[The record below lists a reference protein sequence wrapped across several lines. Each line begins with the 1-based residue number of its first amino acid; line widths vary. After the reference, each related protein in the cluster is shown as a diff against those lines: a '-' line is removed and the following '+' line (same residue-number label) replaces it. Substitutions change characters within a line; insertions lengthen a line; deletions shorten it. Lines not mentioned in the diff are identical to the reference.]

1 MMQLKTYLLTLT
13 CALFLFQANAQLQLS
28 KESEVSILTI
38 GPGFVLN
45 DAFGHSA
52 IRIKDPLQNID
63 LIFDYGRYD
72 FQAKGFYL
80 NFAKGKLDYEIGW
93 TYSEDFISNYKLQQ
107 RRVTAQIINL
117 TLKEKQNLFEVLQ
130 TNIQPQNKSYSY
142 DFFYNNCATKI
153 KDILVDTS
161 NKNISFLTPE
171 NFEQLSFRELIRSH
185 VPQNSWG
192 GLGIDAALG
201 SVIDRLA
208 SVEEHLFL
216 PKYLDEILKHSKFD
230 PEATKLVLRSEVLN
244 QTQKSKPSTFWWS
257 PLVILGL
264 VSITIIGMTYY
275 DWTSKSRNKFLDAL
289 LFFTTGSIGI
299 LILFLWF
306 ATDHTA
312 TAYNYNFLWAFGF
325 NLLMLPTVLK
335 PKPKKRFVGYLKFL
349 ILLLTL
355 MLLHSLTGVQAFNY
369 TIIPLWIALL
379 IRYGFLIHWFSQ
391 KKNQKNI

>member
-1 MMQLKTYLLTLT
+1 MIQLKTYLLTLT

-52 IRIKDPLQNID
+52 IRIKDPSQNID

-117 TLKEKQNLFEVLQ
+117 TLKEKQNLFEGLQ

-153 KDILVDTS
+153 KDVLVDTS

-230 PEATKLVLRSEVLN
+230 PEASKLVLRSEVLN

-264 VSITIIGMTYY
+264 VSITIVGMTYY

-325 NLLMLPTVLK
+325 NLIMLKTVLK
-335 PKPKKRFVGYLKFL
+335 DKLKKRFIGYLKFL

>member
-117 TLKEKQNLFEVLQ
+117 TLKEKQNLFEGLQ

-153 KDILVDTS
+153 KDVLVDTS

-230 PEATKLVLRSEVLN
+230 PEVTKLVLRSEVLN

-325 NLLMLPTVLK
+325 NLIMLKTVLK
-335 PKPKKRFVGYLKFL
+335 DKLKKRFIGYLKLL

>member
-52 IRIKDPLQNID
+52 IRIKDPSQNID

-117 TLKEKQNLFEVLQ
+117 TLKEKQNLFEGLQ

-153 KDILVDTS
+153 KDVLVDTS

-264 VSITIIGMTYY
+264 VSITIVGMTYY

-306 ATDHTA
+306 ATDHTS

-325 NLLMLPTVLK
+325 NLIMLKTVLK
-335 PKPKKRFVGYLKFL
+335 DKLKKRFIGYLKFL

-355 MLLHSLTGVQAFNY
+355 MFLHSLTGVQAFNY

>member
-117 TLKEKQNLFEVLQ
+117 TLTEKQNLFEGLQ

-153 KDILVDTS
+153 KDVLVDTS

-230 PEATKLVLRSEVLN
+230 PEASKLVLRSEVLN

-325 NLLMLPTVLK
+325 NLIMLPTVLK

>member
-93 TYSEDFISNYKLQQ
+93 TYFEDFISNYKLQQ

-117 TLKEKQNLFEVLQ
+117 TLKEKQNLFEGLQ

-153 KDILVDTS
+153 KDVLVDTS

>member
-153 KDILVDTS
+153 KDVLVDTS

-264 VSITIIGMTYY
+264 VSITIIRMTYY

>member
-52 IRIKDPLQNID
+52 IRIKDPSQNID

-117 TLKEKQNLFEVLQ
+117 TLKEKQNLFEGLQ

-142 DFFYNNCATKI
+142 DFFYNNCASKI
-153 KDILVDTS
+153 KDVLVDTS

-230 PEATKLVLRSEVLN
+230 PEASKLVLRSEVLN

-264 VSITIIGMTYY
+264 VSITIVGMTYY

-325 NLLMLPTVLK
+325 NLIMLKTVLK
-335 PKPKKRFVGYLKFL
+335 DKLKKRFIGYLKFL

>member
-153 KDILVDTS
+153 KDVLVDTS

>member
-117 TLKEKQNLFEVLQ
+117 TLKEKQNLFEGLQ

-153 KDILVDTS
+153 KDVLVDTS

>member
-52 IRIKDPLQNID
+52 IRIKDPSQNID

-117 TLKEKQNLFEVLQ
+117 TLKEKQNLFEGLQ

-153 KDILVDTS
+153 KDVLVDTS

-230 PEATKLVLRSEVLN
+230 PEASKLVLRSEVLN

>member
-1 MMQLKTYLLTLT
+1 MMQFKTYLLTLT

-80 NFAKGKLDYEIGW
+80 YFAKGKLDYEIGW

-117 TLKEKQNLFEVLQ
+117 TLKEKQNLFEGLQ

-153 KDILVDTS
+153 KDVLVDTS

-275 DWTSKSRNKFLDAL
+275 DWTSKSRNKFLDVL

>member
-1 MMQLKTYLLTLT
+1 MQLKTYLLTLT

-117 TLKEKQNLFEVLQ
+117 TLKEKQNLFEGLQ

-153 KDILVDTS
+153 KDVLVDAS

-230 PEATKLVLRSEVLN
+230 PEASKLVLRSEVLN

>member
-117 TLKEKQNLFEVLQ
+117 TLKEKQNLFEGLQ

-153 KDILVDTS
+153 KDVLVDTS

-325 NLLMLPTVLK
+325 NLLLLPTVLK

>member
-117 TLKEKQNLFEVLQ
+117 TLKEKQNLFEGLQ

-153 KDILVDTS
+153 KDVLVDTS

-230 PEATKLVLRSEVLN
+230 PEASKLVLRSEVLN

-325 NLLMLPTVLK
+325 NLIMLKTVLK
-335 PKPKKRFVGYLKFL
+335 DKLKKRFIGYLKFL

>member
-117 TLKEKQNLFEVLQ
+117 TLKEKQNLFEGLQ

-153 KDILVDTS
+153 KDVLVDTS
-161 NKNISFLTPE
+161 NKNISFLIPE

-230 PEATKLVLRSEVLN
+230 PEVTKLVLRSEVLN

>member
-153 KDILVDTS
+153 KDVLVDTS

-264 VSITIIGMTYY
+264 VSITIVGMTYY

>member
-117 TLKEKQNLFEVLQ
+117 TLKEKQNLFEGLQ

-153 KDILVDTS
+153 KDVLVDTS

-230 PEATKLVLRSEVLN
+230 PEASKLVLRSEVLN

>member
-117 TLKEKQNLFEVLQ
+117 TLKEKQNLFEGLQ

-153 KDILVDTS
+153 KDVLVDTS

-192 GLGIDAALG
+192 GLGIDAVLG

-355 MLLHSLTGVQAFNY
+355 ILLHSLTGVQAFNY

>member
-52 IRIKDPLQNID
+52 IRIKDPSQNID

-117 TLKEKQNLFEVLQ
+117 TLKEKQNLFEGLQ

-153 KDILVDTS
+153 KDVLVDTS

-230 PEATKLVLRSEVLN
+230 PEASKLVLRSEVLN

-325 NLLMLPTVLK
+325 NLIMLKTVLK
-335 PKPKKRFVGYLKFL
+335 DKLKKRFIGYLKFL